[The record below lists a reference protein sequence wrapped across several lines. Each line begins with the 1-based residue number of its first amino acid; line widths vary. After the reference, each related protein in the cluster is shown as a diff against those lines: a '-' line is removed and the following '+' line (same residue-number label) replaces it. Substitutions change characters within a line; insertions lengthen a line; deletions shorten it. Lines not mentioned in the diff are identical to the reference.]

1 MQSASRQRELEQRLS
16 QLEQS
21 GADQVKRER
30 EQRLA
35 AEAERDQLQALLA
48 ATQPG
53 RTNVPVFQFRLSSER
68 GGEDD
73 LRLNFNSGTQTV
85 KLRLFRNKPYEFP
98 EYAIEF
104 IDQRGEVVREIS
116 KLRPAAGDGAL
127 SVLLNRGTFSTGKY
141 KLRLFGQQG
150 NTKKQLGE
158 YGLSVTVAR

>member
-1 MQSASRQRELEQRLS
+1 
-16 QLEQS
+16 
-21 GADQVKRER
+21 
-30 EQRLA
+30 
-35 AEAERDQLQALLA
+35 
-48 ATQPG
+48 
-53 RTNVPVFQFRLSSER
+53 
-68 GGEDD
+68 
-73 LRLNFNSGTQTV
+73 V